1 MPIEQEQYY
10 QRLWETNRETVQQH
24 FWKNLAYTQSFSTR
38 EEVEKAAR
46 DCEISLPSALC
57 PVLLRFWPGSPRWYY
72 TVGGTTD
79 DHASV
84 HTRVNKAVQACLQ
97 TMDIPNIPCLSISVF
112 GYHTSLLLFPAEH
125 GNGPISYILKQLLA
139 CRDELALDMT
149 LLLGAADPPHLL
161 YEGVEALRT
170 FSYTQV
176 YYDNQIVPL
185 PSPEIGEVPPPTR
198 TPDLEK
204 WISLME
210 SSMYHQAMEHFQ
222 TFFYSPEVRP
232 YISVPFLENFK
243 HQLLDRVRDLT
254 AIRKCHYNFMS
265 DLSDELIHNADK
277 SVPDFLVFLDRVIQ
291 VIARKTE
298 SAGDHRLLAGE
309 IANFVREHIGE
320 DLSRERIASRFF
332 VSADHLNR
340 IFKSIMHMTLSEYV
354 LQQRLELSQA
364 LLTGSD
370 LSLTDIAHQVGFSSS
385 SYFSTTFKTHIGCT
399 PTAYRR
405 PQGTPKLKHRT

>member
-1 MPIEQEQYY
+1 
-10 QRLWETNRETVQQH
+10 
-24 FWKNLAYTQSFSTR
+24 
-38 EEVEKAAR
+38 
-46 DCEISLPSALC
+46 
-57 PVLLRFWPGSPRWYY
+57 
-72 TVGGTTD
+72 
-79 DHASV
+79 
-84 HTRVNKAVQACLQ
+84 
-97 TMDIPNIPCLSISVF
+97 MDISDGKQHVSSSYGALSN
-112 GYHTSLLLFPAEH
+112 LF
-125 GNGPISYILKQLLA
+125 LF
-139 CRDELALDMT
+139 T
-149 LLLGAADPPHLL
+149 
-161 YEGVEALRT
+161 
-170 FSYTQV
+170 
-176 YYDNQIVPL
+176 
-185 PSPEIGEVPPPTR
+185 
-198 TPDLEK
+198 
-204 WISLME
+204 
-210 SSMYHQAMEHFQ
+210 
-222 TFFYSPEVRP
+222 EVRP

-370 LSLTDIAHQVGFSSS
+370 LSLTDIAHQVGFPALRISLPHS
-385 SYFSTTFKTHIGCT
+385 KHISVV
-399 PTAYRR
+399 R
-405 PQGTPKLKHRT
+405 PQHTEGHKERRSLNIELDLLQSASTA

>member
-149 LLLGAADPPHLL
+149 LLLGAADRHICSMREWRL
-161 YEGVEALRT
+161 YE
-170 FSYTQV
+170 
-176 YYDNQIVPL
+176 
-185 PSPEIGEVPPPTR
+185 
-198 TPDLEK
+198 
-204 WISLME
+204 
-210 SSMYHQAMEHFQ
+210 HF
-222 TFFYSPEVRP
+222 P
-232 YISVPFLENFK
+232 
-243 HQLLDRVRDLT
+243 
-254 AIRKCHYNFMS
+254 IR
-265 DLSDELIHNADK
+265 
-277 SVPDFLVFLDRVIQ
+277 R
-291 VIARKTE
+291 
-298 SAGDHRLLAGE
+298 
-309 IANFVREHIGE
+309 
-320 DLSRERIASRFF
+320 
-332 VSADHLNR
+332 
-340 IFKSIMHMTLSEYV
+340 
-354 LQQRLELSQA
+354 
-364 LLTGSD
+364 
-370 LSLTDIAHQVGFSSS
+370 
-385 SYFSTTFKTHIGCT
+385 STTTIRSFRY
-399 PTAYRR
+399 PLRR
-405 PQGTPKLKHRT
+405 LAKSHRQPELLIWRNGYL